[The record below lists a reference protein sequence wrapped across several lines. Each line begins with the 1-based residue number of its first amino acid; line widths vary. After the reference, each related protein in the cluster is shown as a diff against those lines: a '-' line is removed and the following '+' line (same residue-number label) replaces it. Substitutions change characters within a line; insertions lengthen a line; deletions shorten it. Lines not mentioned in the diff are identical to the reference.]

1 MGERGEALLRILIGL
16 ITGIILGLWKVLIQI
31 IVIVHWIFVIISGKR
46 SNELA
51 EFVEMWNTQIYVY
64 LRYMTLVSNERPF
77 PFKGLTKNLSSFKK

>member
-1 MGERGEALLRILIGL
+1 MNERVEALLRILIGL
-16 ITGIILGLWKVLIQI
+16 ISGIILTLWKVLIQV
-31 IVIVHWIFVIISGKR
+31 IVIIHWIFVLISGER
-46 SNELA
+46 SKGLA